1 MTVGRAL
8 RHKMADRTLVLP
20 GAIVRLSRRKEVI
33 MAREW
38 SLKTVTNLK
47 FRELEKN
54 LIEVYDCIP
63 VDYRRVI
70 KLDVRRGMPMVQPE
84 EALAAQE
91 KALVET
97 FGCLPLAKHV
107 IEFDVDRKK
116 KVIVRVVH
124 DDGTTHNVPMRLIV

>member
-1 MTVGRAL
+1 
-8 RHKMADRTLVLP
+8 
-20 GAIVRLSRRKEVI
+20 LSGVSSREEVI

-54 LIEVYDCIP
+54 LIEVYGCIP

-70 KLDVRRGMPMVQPE
+70 KLDVRRATPMVQPE
-84 EALAAQE
+84 TTLGVQE
-91 KALVET
+91 KRLVET
-97 FGCLPLAKHV
+97 FGCLPLDKHV

-124 DDGTTHNVPMRLIV
+124 DDGAIHNVPMRLIV

>member
-1 MTVGRAL
+1 
-8 RHKMADRTLVLP
+8 
-20 GAIVRLSRRKEVI
+20 

-54 LIEVYDCIP
+54 LIEVYGCIP

-70 KLDVRRGMPMVQPE
+70 KLDVRRAMPMVQPE
-84 EALAAQE
+84 TLAAQE
-91 KALVET
+91 KTIVET
-97 FGCLPLAKHV
+97 FGCLPLDKHV

-124 DDGTTHNVPMRLIV
+124 DDGTMHRVPMRLIV

>member
-1 MTVGRAL
+1 MLEGTKWLIEHRFFS
-8 RHKMADRTLVLP
+8 
-20 GAIVRLSRRKEVI
+20 GAIVRFSSREEDI

-38 SLKTVTNLK
+38 SLRTVTNLK

-54 LIEVYDCIP
+54 LIEVYGCIP
-63 VDYRRVI
+63 VDYKRVI
-70 KLDVRRGMPMVQPE
+70 KLDIRRATPMVQPE

-91 KALVET
+91 KALVEA
-97 FGCLPLAKHV
+97 FGCLPLDKHV

-124 DDGTTHNVPMRLIV
+124 DDGTMHSVPLRLIV

>member
-1 MTVGRAL
+1 
-8 RHKMADRTLVLP
+8 
-20 GAIVRLSRRKEVI
+20 

-38 SLKTVTNLK
+38 SLNTVTNLK

-54 LIEVYDCIP
+54 LIEVYGCIP
-63 VDYRRVI
+63 VDYKRVI
-70 KLDVRRGMPMVQPE
+70 KLDIRRATPMVQPE

-91 KALVET
+91 KALVEA
-97 FGCLPLAKHV
+97 FGCLPLDKHV

-124 DDGTTHNVPMRLIV
+124 DDGTMHSVPLRLIV

>member
-1 MTVGRAL
+1 
-8 RHKMADRTLVLP
+8 
-20 GAIVRLSRRKEVI
+20 

-54 LIEVYDCIP
+54 LIEVYGCIP
-63 VDYRRVI
+63 VDYKKVI
-70 KLDVRRGMPMVQPE
+70 KLDIRRATPMAQPE

-97 FGCLPLAKHV
+97 FGCLPLDKHV
-107 IEFDVDRKK
+107 IDFDVDKKK
-116 KVIVRVVH
+116 KVIVRIVH
-124 DDGTTHNVPMRLIV
+124 DDGTMHSVPMRLIV